1 MAQMPATV
9 GGAACRESGLGLRE
23 QMMRC
28 TLAERVKVDY
38 GELTTQEIPAPERN
52 WKKTLD

>member
-1 MAQMPATV
+1 MPATEDR
-9 GGAACRESGLGLRE
+9 AACREAGLALRE